1 MSFVRNNASFNKNKI
16 MNLYYELLD
25 AFAIIVNIIILFIST
40 TKLLRVMLLSGI
52 VTLLLHFGYNTNVIK
67 MFQYV
72 LITNDYWFDIVLT
85 VSILTILSTI
95 TAMIK
100 QAVDKI
106 DKKFEDLKNIIR
118 KKDIIIEQLN
128 TKLME
133 NKLA

>member
-40 TKLLRVMLLSGI
+40 TKLLRVMLLSCI

>member
-1 MSFVRNNASFNKNKI
+1 
-16 MNLYYELLD
+16 
-25 AFAIIVNIIILFIST
+25 
-40 TKLLRVMLLSGI
+40 
-52 VTLLLHFGYNTNVIK
+52 
-67 MFQYV
+67 
-72 LITNDYWFDIVLT
+72 
-85 VSILTILSTI
+85 
-95 TAMIK
+95 MIK

>member
-1 MSFVRNNASFNKNKI
+1 
-16 MNLYYELLD
+16 
-25 AFAIIVNIIILFIST
+25 
-40 TKLLRVMLLSGI
+40 
-52 VTLLLHFGYNTNVIK
+52 

-85 VSILTILSTI
+85 ISILTILSTI

>member
-1 MSFVRNNASFNKNKI
+1 
-16 MNLYYELLD
+16 
-25 AFAIIVNIIILFIST
+25 
-40 TKLLRVMLLSGI
+40 MLLSGI

-85 VSILTILSTI
+85 ISILTILSTI

>member
-85 VSILTILSTI
+85 ISILTILSTI